1 MGKRSF
7 GYMLLAVLT
16 AAGLAV
22 AAAVPPRSADAAA
35 GLPRPDGEVVLTVTG
50 NIGRTNS
57 PSGAEF
63 DRAMLDQLGITSL
76 RTSTPWTEGEPEFK
90 GVLVRDLLQFV
101 GAKGSSVRAVALN
114 DYAFEIEVA
123 DFRDYPVILASE
135 MNGRTLTARDKG
147 PLWVMYP
154 LDRFSGRQK
163 QQVELRMVW
172 QLVELQVQ

>member
-1 MGKRSF
+1 MRKQSF
-7 GYMLLAVLT
+7 GILLA
-16 AAGLAV
+16 AAACLAV
-22 AAAVPPRSADAAA
+22 AAAVALPPRSADATA

-57 PSGAEF
+57 PAGAEL
-63 DRAMLDQLGITSL
+63 DRAMLEQLEITSL

-101 GAKGSSVRAVALN
+101 GAKGTSVRAVALN
-114 DYAFEIEVA
+114 DYAFEIA
-123 DFRDYPVILASE
+123 IDDFRDYPVILASE